1 MSLCLPDFEYNNSTG
16 LCDKFEIIPPTDCT
30 ASNNQYNKNFLY
42 NPVSKLCEYNDKTSD
57 NRTGTITETSINN
70 DPTCAPNTIT
80 LSNRQCKR
88 LLVSIEP
95 NKPPA
100 PQPAPKYIPIET
112 IQYGINQL
120 PSQQALRL
128 GYQVSQPAPQPA
140 PQPIVRTTNY
150 ILYIFIFIIILL
162 ALALG
167 LGIGYFYTR
176 KKK

>member
-42 NPVSKLCEYNDKTSD
+42 NPDSKICEYNNKTTD
-57 NRTGTITETSINN
+57 NTTGSITETSINN

-80 LSNRQCKR
+80 LANRQCKR

-100 PQPAPKYIPIET
+100 PQLA
-112 IQYGINQL
+112 
-120 PSQQALRL
+120 SQQAIQLAHRPIVRTTN
-128 GYQVSQPAPQPA
+128 YQVYEPSDRPSPLPS

-150 ILYIFIFIIILL
+150 ILYIILFIMFVI
-162 ALALG
+162 A
-167 LGIGYFYTR
+167 LGIGYFYIN

>member
-42 NPVSKLCEYNDKTSD
+42 NPDSKICEYNNKTTD
-57 NRTGTITETSINN
+57 NTTGSITETSINN

-80 LSNRQCKR
+80 LANRQCKR

-100 PQPAPKYIPIET
+100 PQLDYQVYEPSDRPSP
-112 IQYGINQL
+112 L
-120 PSQQALRL
+120 PS
-128 GYQVSQPAPQPA
+128 

-150 ILYIFIFIIILL
+150 ILYIILFIMFVI
-162 ALALG
+162 A
-167 LGIGYFYTR
+167 LGIGYFYIN